1 MLVGYMNTRKY
12 RRTDRV
18 IFRGCFAT
26 RNSFH
31 LILSLFG
38 VEGFVLGADL
48 AGGGVGLVGLAALLL
63 LLHLARG
70 LVLLVAD
77 LNNYKFVK
85 ILTKHSIYECK

>member
-26 RNSFH
+26 RNSLH

-48 AGGGVGLVGLAALLL
+48 AGGVSLVGLAALLL

>member
-48 AGGGVGLVGLAALLL
+48 AGGFSLVSLAALLL